1 MRSKRYNN
9 LKEKVE
15 KKFFLINEIEQAL
28 KQLKECATAKFDESL
43 DIAIKLGV
51 DPKQSDQMVRGSVV
65 LPHGTGKELVVAV
78 AAEGSDIEKARQAG
92 ADIAGKDEVI
102 DAVNKGNLDFDI
114 LLSTP
119 ECMKDLAKLGRVLG
133 PRGLMPSPKSNTVVK
148 DIASAVE
155 RAKKGQMEFRMDKS
169 AVVHGAI
176 GKISFDSRKLKDN
189 FHAYLSAVKKNRPA
203 AAKGKYIEKVSLST
217 TMGAAIEIAA

>member
-1 MRSKRYNN
+1 MRSKRYND
-9 LKEKVE
+9 LKEKAE
-15 KKFFLINEIEQAL
+15 KKVFSINEIEQAFE
-28 KQLKECATAKFDESL
+28 QLKECATAKFDESV

-78 AAEGSDIEKARQAG
+78 AAEAADAEKARQAG
-92 ADIAGKDEVI
+92 ADIAGKNEVI
-102 DAVNKGNLDFDI
+102 DAVNKGNLEFDI
-114 LLSTP
+114 LLATP
-119 ECMKDLAKLGRVLG
+119 ECMKDLAKLGKILG

-148 DIASAVE
+148 DVVSAVE

-176 GKISFDSRKLKDN
+176 GKTSFDIRKLKDN
-189 FHAYLSAVKKNRPA
+189 FHEYLNAIKKSRPS

-217 TMGAAIEIAA
+217 TMGPGIEIAA